1 MKKHNIIK
9 GFFFTALLFSLL
21 LINVGSPRCE
31 AQPAPSKNT
40 HSKASIAGENRAAKP
55 GDLEPQ
61 DDKSLRFREMEW
73 LIRESLMKQ
82 YERLVMTEALEDLE

>member
-1 MKKHNIIK
+1 MKKHNFIK
-9 GFFFTALLFSLL
+9 GFFIAALLFALL

-31 AQPAPSKNT
+31 AQPAQVKNT
-40 HSKASIAGENRAAKP
+40 HSKAKTAPNPVAKS

-61 DDKSLRFREMEW
+61 DDKSRRFREMEW